1 MFFER
6 RRWARRIVDRVCVNM
21 HSQEATLLV
30 HMIIWAAKHM
40 PAKASKREAVIMA
53 AIGMAANQT
62 AIARVAEELVVPPD
76 VAQRFLARIHGAAV
90 ALARENGMQ
99 AVEERGHAGGDALQ
113 GQPRL
118 AATAHRSQ
126 QIAPSGVSDADTART
141 FIEACKPNVLWS
153 VQNAPQR
160 RRWEGHV
167 SKSSSAVVLIVE
179 DDVLSRATTASS
191 LRDCGF
197 EVYEAATAAEAVAIL
212 NTVAVDALISDV
224 NMPRKI
230 DGLALASW
238 VRQQEP
244 DTKVILTSADKQ
256 SSGEAKEYAC
266 YLFKPYN
273 DNEIHQLLMKML
285 SH

>member
-1 MFFER
+1 M
-6 RRWARRIVDRVCVNM
+6 CVNM

-30 HMIIWAAKHM
+30 HMILWAAKHM

-62 AIARVAEELVVPPD
+62 AIARMAEELVVPPD
-76 VAQRFLARIHGAAV
+76 VAQRFLERIHGAAV

-99 AVEERGHAGGDALQ
+99 GVEERGHAVGDALQ

-118 AATAHRSQ
+118 AAAAAHRSQ
-126 QIAPSGVSDADTART
+126 QIAPGGVSDADAART
-141 FIEACKPNVLWS
+141 FIEARKPDVLWS
-153 VQNAPQR
+153 AKNAPQR
-160 RRWEGHV
+160 RHWEGHV
-167 SKSSSAVVLIVE
+167 SKSSSVVVLIVE
-179 DDVLSRATTASS
+179 DDVLARATRASS

-212 NTVAVDALISDV
+212 NTVAVDALISGI
-224 NMPRKI
+224 NMPEKM
-230 DGLALASW
+230 DGLALAKW
-238 VRQQEP
+238 
-244 DTKVILTSADKQ
+244 KIILTSAGKQ

-266 YLFKPYN
+266 YLSKPYN
-273 DNEIHQLLMKML
+273 DNEIHQLLRKML